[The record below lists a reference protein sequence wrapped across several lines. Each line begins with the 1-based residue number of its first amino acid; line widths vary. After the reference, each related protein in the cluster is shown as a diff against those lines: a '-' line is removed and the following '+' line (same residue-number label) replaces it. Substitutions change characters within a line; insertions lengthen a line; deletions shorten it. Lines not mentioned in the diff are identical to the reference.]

1 MHYEYQGQH
10 YEIDTEDPAE
20 AKQKILAHL
29 GSQSTQQPPE
39 PIDQNAPVAPEE
51 QPVAPQD
58 NTPNPGVA
66 IPATTKMAAMAPGAA
81 NAVANTVVP
90 AAQAGYK
97 IAQPAVS
104 GTFNAG
110 MNLAKTYMQNPAGLA
125 ADVAASHLG
134 LPPPV
139 ASEQAKPMYQ
149 GIQQS
154 YQQAKDYVNRAG
166 QFAPQT
172 APQPAANAAMAS
184 QAARENAIATAV
196 HNHLQANPGEMA
208 DFQQHFGNPEAMAQ
222 VATQKGIPIPG
233 VNTVN
238 ATMPA
243 TGTAENFLGRMS
255 NLAKQYNSIGKV
267 AGGILNNP
275 ATRFLG
281 SIGGMAATYSPELNT
296 NENQLLAQKHE
307 LERQMLANKHAGE
320 WNKYKNVKQGQQ
332 Q

>member
-1 MHYEYQGQH
+1 MSKIVEVPGMGNV
-10 YEIDTEDPAE
+10 EFPDDMDDGAIADAIKANMPAP
-20 AKQKILAHL
+20 Q
-29 GSQSTQQPPE
+29 T
-39 PIDQNAPVAPEE
+39 
-51 QPVAPQD
+51 APQD
-58 NTPNPGVA
+58 NSMNPGMA
-66 IPATTKMAAMAPGAA
+66 IPAAAALANRIPGAA

-90 AAQAGYK
+90 AAQAGYQ
-97 IAQPAVS
+97 IAKPAMG

-110 MNLAKTYMQNPAGLA
+110 MNLAKSYMQNPAGLA

-139 ASEQAKPMYQ
+139 AAEQAKPMYQ

-154 YQQAKDYVNRAG
+154 YQQARDYVNKTG

-233 VNTVN
+233 VNTAG
-238 ATMPA
+238 ATLPA
-243 TGTAENFLGRMS
+243 TGTAENFVSRMA

-281 SIGGMAATYSPELNT
+281 SVGGMAATYSPELNRS
-296 NENQLLAQKHE
+296 EDELLSQKHE

-332 Q
+332 